1 MNATAGTQTM
11 KRVAE
16 REGGGIG
23 EQPVS
28 GEGPPG
34 VALAVQRRVGGSDEQ
49 GEENTDAYSRK
60 RRSATRSR
68 SIRGSRPR
76 LSRCSSNTTHHSGGG
91 RKRNTGNS
99 AQEITVSRTRHA
111 TPRVTAHGTRLTHVT
126 RGREPI
132 VTVYVS
138 VYTCAHTRHSTDS
151 DRAHI
156 TTLRGERRE
165 VDQLPPRRP
174 AAWTQLVPLFA
185 GTVTRSNA
193 CGRDHHTL
201 ATERQG
207 GALPGAGSATV
218 ATRALADA
226 GSERWRRCRQ
236 LTPAGIRGRT
246 KCRASAGGGCSR
258 GACDPTADLTD
269 GLR

>member
-34 VALAVQRRVGGSDEQ
+34 VALAVQRRVGGADEQ
-49 GEENTDAYSRK
+49 GEANTDAYLRK

-76 LSRCSSNTTHHSGGG
+76 LSRSSSNTTHHSGG
-91 RKRNTGNS
+91 KRNS
-99 AQEITVSRTRHA
+99 AQVSRDHSLRVSRTRHA

-138 VYTCAHTRHSTDS
+138 VYTCVHTAQTQTEP
-151 DRAHI
+151 HI
-156 TTLRGERRE
+156 TTRR
-165 VDQLPPRRP
+165 RASRSGP
-174 AAWTQLVPLFA
+174 AAA
-185 GTVTRSNA
+185 
-193 CGRDHHTL
+193 
-201 ATERQG
+201 
-207 GALPGAGSATV
+207 
-218 ATRALADA
+218 
-226 GSERWRRCRQ
+226 
-236 LTPAGIRGRT
+236 
-246 KCRASAGGGCSR
+246 
-258 GACDPTADLTD
+258 
-269 GLR
+269 